1 MKLSTQLDVDLI
13 AVEND
18 DEVTVLVE
26 IVAPTPATT
35 TTRQP
40 ATVQVVLDRSGSM
53 SGDRLEHAK
62 RALLE
67 LVDRLEPTDN
77 FGVVAFDDGTK
88 VVVPAGP
95 LTDKARAKAAIAA
108 IDAGGSTDLFNGYL
122 RGLQEAQRVA
132 GPAGATV
139 LLVSDGH
146 ANAGIT
152 DRASLAKVATGA
164 AGGRVTTSTIGM
176 GLGYDEQ
183 LLSAIATGGQGNE
196 HFAEEADTAAAVI
209 AGEVDGL
216 LTQVAQ
222 ACSLRVTLAPEVK
235 GAMLLNQLPAVGLED
250 GFMVELGALYAGE
263 CRKLVIRLALP
274 GLAALGLHQVATLAL
289 THVSMPDL
297 VQHTTTLPVTVN
309 VVPGDQAAGRV
320 RAPEVTSE
328 ALFQET
334 QRTKR
339 DAAKLLAEGRVD
351 EAQRLL
357 GEASVTLGSAA
368 AGLDEALAAPMLDEL
383 RVLHSLADEAAYD
396 SSRTSKALYMTS
408 GRSSRRRGS
417 VSRGAQRLLRWADG
431 HEDVAAASV
440 LLDRWEITRLERVLP
455 PELHDALQ
463 PDSGAARPPQVAD
476 AIAGHLGLGHPLHE
490 FFVLASLHGGFTIE
504 RA

>member
-1 MKLSTQLDVDLI
+1 MKLSTLLDVDLV

-26 IVAPTPATT
+26 ILAPTPATT
-35 TTRQP
+35 TVRQP

-62 RALLE
+62 RALFE

-77 FGVVAFDDGTK
+77 FGIVAFDDSTQ

-108 IDAGGSTDLFNGYL
+108 IYPGGSTDLFNGYL

-132 GPAGATV
+132 SPSGATV
-139 LLVSDGH
+139 LLISDGH

-152 DRASLAKVATGA
+152 DHASLGKVATGA
-164 AGGRVTTSTIGM
+164 AGNQVTTSTIGM

-183 LLSAIATGGQGNE
+183 LLSAIATGGRGNE
-196 HFAEEADTAAAVI
+196 HFAEDPDTAAAVI

-263 CRKLVIRLALP
+263 CRKLVIRLVLP

-334 QRTKR
+334 QKVKR
-339 DAAKLLAEGRVD
+339 EAADLLSQGRVED
-351 EAQRLL
+351 AQRLL
-357 GEASVTLGSAA
+357 GEAGATLGSAA
-368 AGLDEALAAPMLDEL
+368 AGLDDALAAPMMEEL
-383 RVLHSLADEAAYD
+383 RIVQSLAEEAQYD
-396 SSRTSKALYMTS
+396 SFRAGKALSSTSSRNSRTRGRRNS
-408 GRSSRRRGS
+408 GTF
-417 VSRGAQRLLRWADG
+417 LLLVPEGYDDSAG
-431 HEDVAAASV
+431 LLLED
-440 LLDRWEITRLERVLP
+440 WEIARCTRIAPATAALVAGSWVEATVLAQIAA
-455 PELHDALQ
+455 ELGFD
-463 PDSGAARPPQVAD
+463 
-476 AIAGHLGLGHPLHE
+476 HPLHD
-490 FFVLASLHGGFTIE
+490 FFAQAGAKGRLMVR

>member
-1 MKLSTQLDVDLI
+1 
-13 AVEND
+13 
-18 DEVTVLVE
+18 
-26 IVAPTPATT
+26 
-35 TTRQP
+35 
-40 ATVQVVLDRSGSM
+40 
-53 SGDRLEHAK
+53 
-62 RALLE
+62 
-67 LVDRLEPTDN
+67 
-77 FGVVAFDDGTK
+77 
-88 VVVPAGP
+88 
-95 LTDKARAKAAIAA
+95 
-108 IDAGGSTDLFNGYL
+108 
-122 RGLQEAQRVA
+122 
-132 GPAGATV
+132 
-139 LLVSDGH
+139 
-146 ANAGIT
+146 
-152 DRASLAKVATGA
+152 
-164 AGGRVTTSTIGM
+164 VTTSTIGM

-235 GAMLLNQLPAVGLED
+235 GAMLLNQLPAVGLKD

-334 QRTKR
+334 QKVKR
-339 DAAKLLAEGRVD
+339 EAADLLSQGRVED
-351 EAQRLL
+351 AQRLL
-357 GEASVTLGSAA
+357 GEAGATLGSAV
-368 AGLDEALAAPMLDEL
+368 AGLDDALAAPMMEEL
-383 RVLHSLADEAAYD
+383 RVVQSLADEAAYD

-417 VSRGAQRLLRWADG
+417 STRGTELRLLPHGANQSQALVVG
-431 HEDVAAASV
+431 V
-440 LLDRWEITRLERVLP
+440 WEITRLARLSPAATAMRTGADLDAMTVGLIAA
-455 PELHDALQ
+455 ELG
-463 PDSGAARPPQVAD
+463 PN
-476 AIAGHLGLGHPLHE
+476 HPLHD
-490 FFVLASLHGGFTIE
+490 FLVAAAAAGGLSVQ